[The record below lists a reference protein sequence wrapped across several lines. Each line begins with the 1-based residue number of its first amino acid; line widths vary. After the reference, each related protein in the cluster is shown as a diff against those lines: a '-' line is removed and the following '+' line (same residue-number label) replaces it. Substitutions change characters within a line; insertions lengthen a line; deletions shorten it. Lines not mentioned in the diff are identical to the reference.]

1 MPITHTTIFVIFK
14 MSMKWCLLDG
24 IPFNETPMG
33 WLVIVKSRSN
43 IFSIT
48 SVLFR
53 ACSAWKK
60 MHNIAGTTVQIIRL
74 NTIFSL
80 CTERCKRF
88 SSNKMFAYFAPSTSS
103 GSAAASLLF
112 KECYLHSHKNI
123 FQTFCSS
130 KPIIGTFSK
139 TFPCSLWY
147 KCISISESTFL
158 SFGKPWMISN
168 IKNNSTFISHSLSF
182 V

>member
-14 MSMKWCLLDG
+14 ISMKWCLLDS

-33 WLVIVKSRSN
+33 WLVIVKSRSKF
-43 IFSIT
+43 FSIT

-60 MHNIAGTTVQIIRL
+60 MHNITGTTVQIIGL

-80 CTERCKRF
+80 CTERCKCF

-103 GSAAASLLF
+103 GSATASLLF
-112 KECYLHSHKNI
+112 KGRYLHSHKNI

-130 KPIIGTFSK
+130 KPI